1 MKFLR
6 NFLQLQTKVLIK
18 NSSWVFAGNAFRVFL
33 VFLKGVIMVRLLG
46 AELYGLYAI
55 IIAFVGLIQ
64 EFLNLNLGTTIIK
77 FGASYKSGK
86 QHSLLVALIKSGI
99 LISLVSALV
108 SILVIVVVLMYFY
121 DTFLETP
128 DLEWYIITYAFAA
141 STMFLDNISQG
152 IMRLF
157 YRFKALSALMVAIAI
172 VDIGVI
178 SVALWLE
185 SSKLST
191 LFVAI
196 IISRIIGG
204 IILSWGT
211 IVQVKN
217 ELADSINS
225 SIFTLKEEWKDIAS
239 FTLANSGSRTIH
251 TLVSRGDVLLLGAL
265 LGAAGPTA
273 VTFYSI
279 AKKLGYAVLIIIDPL
294 VNSIYPQFSNLVSEK
309 NYIEIRKL
317 VVQITRLALLPSVVF
332 LVGVYFLGPWLI
344 SAVYGVEFVEASEAF
359 FYHVISA
366 ISGTIFFWNLSLILS
381 LGLVKL
387 RIVVSAIGAMAG
399 AAIAYWLI
407 PEYFVAAFANAQA
420 GTTYPY
426 WLVPQYFA
434 NGAAHAAT
442 GAAIGLLLS
451 NAVMIFT
458 FSIVT
463 YYKISKLADQQSAK
477 ESSPIV

>member
-46 AELYGLYAI
+46 AELYGLYVI

-86 QHSLLVALIKSGI
+86 RHHLLIALIKSGV
-99 LISLVSALV
+99 LVSLASALV
-108 SILVIVVVLMYFY
+108 SVLVIVIVLIYFY
-121 DTFLETP
+121 DAFLETP

-141 STMFLDNISQG
+141 STMFIDNISQG
-152 IMRLF
+152 ILRLF
-157 YRFKALSALMVAIAI
+157 YRFKALSALMVVIAI
-172 VDIGVI
+172 VDIAVI
-178 SVALWLE
+178 TVALLFE

-191 LFVAI
+191 LFIAI
-196 IISRIIGG
+196 IASKIIGG

-211 IVQVKN
+211 IVQVKK
-217 ELADSINS
+217 ELADSVSS
-225 SIFTLKEEWKDIAS
+225 SIFTLKEEWREITS
-239 FTLANSGSRTIH
+239 FTLSNSGSRTIH
-251 TLVSRGDVLLLGAL
+251 TLVSKGDVLLLGAL
-265 LGAAGPTA
+265 LGAVGPTA

-279 AKKLGYAVLIIIDPL
+279 AKKLGYAVLIVIDPL

-317 VVQITRLALLPSVVF
+317 VIQITRMAILPSAVF
-332 LVGVYFLGPWLI
+332 LCVVYFLGEWLI
-344 SAVYGVEFVEASEAF
+344 SMVFGVEFVEAGEAF
-359 FYHVISA
+359 FFHVISA

-381 LGLVKL
+381 LGLTKI
-387 RIVVSAIGAMAG
+387 RIIVSAIGALSG
-399 AAIAYWLI
+399 ALVAYWLI
-407 PEYFVAAFANAQA
+407 PKFFVLGFAQA
-420 GTTYPY
+420 GAANTH
-426 WLVPQYFA
+426 WLIPQYFA
-434 NGAAHAAT
+434 SGAAHAAT
-442 GAAIGLLLS
+442 GAAIALLVS

-463 YYKISKLADQQSAK
+463 YYKINRLADAQSA
-477 ESSPIV
+477 EMSIPLL